1 MANISDATGRM
12 IRMSMDSSETKAD
25 LVKTWNIIR
34 SFWEAGEYGA
44 TFDEISEEDITGN
57 GSEIYAETSFAGWG
71 RWTFANNVE
80 SFGEWIEESSTIT
93 PEEKE
98 FLAGKDFSIRYD
110 FCDYEMGCE
119 VFYEAEMENVHR
131 AGTPLSATET
141 ETISEEDIEIS
152 AENIKKYIGYAD
164 EEVADMNMPRE
175 ELKQWFIHNDSAPR
189 EQIEAV
195 FDNDAAYEQLKE
207 DEAGSI
213 FWSYDNGIS
222 WEDYVPAHDEKMEK
236 ITIRKVDSPD
246 RTNEGLVYGAFNSYG
261 TPVGKRFRTAEECRK
276 SFEEKGYSSFVMPKN
291 EKGKER

>member
-1 MANISDATGRM
+1 MANISDATGWM

-25 LVKTWNIIR
+25 LVKAWNIIR

-44 TFDEISEEDITGN
+44 TFDEISEDDITGD
-57 GSEIYAETSFAGWG
+57 GSEIYAEKSFAGWG

-119 VFYEAEMENVHR
+119 VFYEAEMENVHK

-141 ETISEEDIEIS
+141 ETLSEEGIEIS

-164 EEVADMNMPRE
+164 EEVADMSMPRE
-175 ELKQWFIHNDSAPR
+175 KLKQWFIYNDSA
-189 EQIEAV
+189 ENEKIEAV
-195 FDNDAAYEQLKE
+195 FDNDEAYRQLMQ
-207 DEAGSI
+207 DEGGTI
-213 FWSYDNGIS
+213 FWWDDDNID
-222 WEDYVPAHDEKMEK
+222 WDAYIDEFCKDGM
-236 ITIRKVDSPD
+236 R
-246 RTNEGLVYGAFNSYG
+246 
-261 TPVGKRFRTAEECRK
+261 
-276 SFEEKGYSSFVMPKN
+276 
-291 EKGKER
+291 KER